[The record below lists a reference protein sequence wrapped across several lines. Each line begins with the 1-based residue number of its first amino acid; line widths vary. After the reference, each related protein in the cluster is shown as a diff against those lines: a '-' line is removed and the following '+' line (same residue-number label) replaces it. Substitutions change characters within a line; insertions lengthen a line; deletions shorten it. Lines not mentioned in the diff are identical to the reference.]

1 MSTIY
6 TWLSDIL
13 QAEYEPVSLL
23 KQSARSTVTQI
34 RHLATGRPFVLRR
47 FTGNADVFRC
57 LLGCSCPN
65 LPEIYEVASQGDA
78 QLVLE
83 EYISGDNMGTL
94 LREALFTAEETR
106 RIAQQLCRALW
117 VLHSLDAVH
126 RDVKPENVILRGT
139 EAVLI
144 DFDAARLHKPALQT
158 DTQVLGTTGFAAP
171 EQYALPQSD
180 ARADIYSM
188 GALLNVMLT
197 GEHPSRR
204 LAPGRWGHIVTRC
217 TQINPQKRYRDVR
230 RLLEEL

>member
-83 EYISGDNMGTL
+83 E
-94 LREALFTAEETR
+94 
-106 RIAQQLCRALW
+106 
-117 VLHSLDAVH
+117 
-126 RDVKPENVILRGT
+126 
-139 EAVLI
+139 
-144 DFDAARLHKPALQT
+144 
-158 DTQVLGTTGFAAP
+158 
-171 EQYALPQSD
+171 
-180 ARADIYSM
+180 
-188 GALLNVMLT
+188 
-197 GEHPSRR
+197 
-204 LAPGRWGHIVTRC
+204 
-217 TQINPQKRYRDVR
+217 
-230 RLLEEL
+230 